1 MNARQRAITK
11 EDILPYA
18 EYAAIRVERR
28 AKMLPLK
35 RKRRI
40 SVGPF
45 VTFYFENYDT
55 MWTQV
60 QEMLH
65 TERGGD
71 EQLADE
77 LAAYNPLIPQG
88 SELVATMMIEI
99 PDEVQRRKVLATLGH
114 IEDKVNLVVGGEKI
128 HASFETDV
136 ERTTEA
142 GKTSSVHFL
151 HFPFTKEQ
159 IAKFRDPKVDAMIEI
174 DHPNYGHMA
183 KLSPESREALAEDF
197 D

>member
-1 MNARQRAITK
+1 MNASQRTITK
-11 EDILPYA
+11 DDILPYA
-18 EYAAIRVERR
+18 DYAATRVERR
-28 AKMLPLK
+28 AKMIPLK

-40 SVGPF
+40 AVGPH

-71 EQLADE
+71 EQLTDE

-99 PDEVQRRKVLATLGH
+99 PDEVQRRKILSTLGD
-114 IEDKVNLVVGGEKI
+114 IEDSVDIVVGGDKI
-128 HASFETDV
+128 HATFETDV
-136 ERTTEA
+136 ERTTA
-142 GKTSSVHFL
+142 DGKTSSVHFL
-151 HFPFTKEQ
+151 HFAFTPDQ
-159 IAKFRDPKVDAMIEI
+159 IAKFRDPAVDVTLEI
-174 DHPNYGHMA
+174 SHPNYGHMA
-183 KLSPESREALAEDF
+183 RISADSRETLAADF

>member
-1 MNARQRAITK
+1 MNATQRVITK

-18 EYAAIRVERR
+18 DYAATRKERR
-28 AKMLPLK
+28 AKMIALK
-35 RKRRI
+35 KLRRI
-40 SVGPF
+40 AVGPH

-71 EQLADE
+71 EQLVDE
-77 LAAYNPLIPQG
+77 LEAYNPLIPQG

-114 IEDKVNLVVGGEKI
+114 IEDKVDIVIGGDKV
-128 HASFETDV
+128 HAVFETDV
-136 ERTTEA
+136 ERTTES

-151 HFPFTKEQ
+151 HFPFTVAQ
-159 IAKFRDPKVDAMIEI
+159 IAKFRDPKVDVTLEI
-174 DHPNYGHMA
+174 NHPNYGHMTRIPA
-183 KLSPESREALAEDF
+183 ASREALAEDF

>member
-1 MNARQRAITK
+1 MNASQRVITK
-11 EDILPYA
+11 DDILPYE
-18 EYAAIRVERR
+18 EYAAKRAERR
-28 AKMLPLK
+28 AEMIALK
-35 RKRRI
+35 RRRRI
-40 SVGPF
+40 SVGPY

-99 PDEVQRRKVLATLGH
+99 PDEKKRREVLGTLGH
-114 IEDKVNLVVGGEKI
+114 IEDKVNIVVGGDKV
-128 HASFETDV
+128 HATFETDV

-151 HFPFTKEQ
+151 HFPFTPAQ
-159 IAKFRDPKVDAMIEI
+159 VARFRDPSVDVMIEV

-183 KLSPESREALAEDF
+183 RLPADSREALAEDF

>member
-1 MNARQRAITK
+1 MNASQRVITK
-11 EDILPYA
+11 DDILPYA
-18 EYAAIRVERR
+18 DYAATRTERR
-28 AKMLPLK
+28 ARMIPLK

-40 SVGPF
+40 AVGPH

-114 IEDKVNLVVGGEKI
+114 IEDSVDLVMGGDKV
-128 HASFETDV
+128 HAVFETDV
-136 ERTTEA
+136 ERTTEE

-151 HFPFTKEQ
+151 HFPFTPEQ
-159 IAKFRDPKVDAMIEI
+159 IAKFRDPNVDVVLEI
-174 DHPNYGHMA
+174 SHPNYGHMA
-183 KLSPESREALAEDF
+183 RLSAESREALAADF

>member
-1 MNARQRAITK
+1 MNASQRVITK
-11 EDILPYA
+11 DDILPYA
-18 EYAAIRVERR
+18 DYAATRTERR

-40 SVGPF
+40 AVGPH

-114 IEDKVNLVVGGEKI
+114 IEDSVDLVMGGDKV
-128 HASFETDV
+128 HAVFETDV
-136 ERTTEA
+136 ERTTED

-151 HFPFTKEQ
+151 HFPFTPEQ
-159 IAKFRDPKVDAMIEI
+159 IAKFRDPTVDVVLEI
-174 DHPNYGHMA
+174 SHPNYGHMA
-183 KLSPESREALAEDF
+183 RLSAESREALAADF
-197 D
+197 A

>member
-1 MNARQRAITK
+1 MNATERMITK
-11 EDILPYA
+11 DDIMPYA
-18 EYAAIRVERR
+18 DYAAQRVERR
-28 AKMLPLK
+28 SKMIALK
-35 RKRRI
+35 KRRRI
-40 SVGPF
+40 SVGPY

-99 PDEVQRRKVLATLGH
+99 PDEVQRRKILATLGH
-114 IEDKVNLVVGGEKI
+114 IEDKVNLVVGGEKV
-128 HASFETDV
+128 HAEFEKDI
-136 ERTTEA
+136 ERTTEG

-151 HFPFTKEQ
+151 HFPFTADQ
-159 IAKFRDPKVDAMIEI
+159 IAKFRDPSTDVMIEI

-183 KLSPESREALAEDF
+183 KISPDSRAALAEDF
-197 D
+197 A

>member
-1 MNARQRAITK
+1 MNASQRVITK
-11 EDILPYA
+11 DDILPYA
-18 EYAAIRVERR
+18 DYAATRAERR

-40 SVGPF
+40 AVGPH

-114 IEDKVNLVVGGEKI
+114 IEDSVDLVMGGDKV
-128 HASFETDV
+128 HAVFETDV
-136 ERTTEA
+136 ERTTEE

-151 HFPFTKEQ
+151 HFPFTPEQ
-159 IAKFRDPKVDAMIEI
+159 IAKFRDPTVDVVLEI
-174 DHPNYGHMA
+174 SHPNYGHMA
-183 KLSPESREALAEDF
+183 RLSAESREALAADF